1 MKSLDIVQNVQIPEK
16 VCKELLEHVR
26 ENCHKFKRVNQEEEP
41 PLRTLDH
48 GLFGEY
54 INLAPDEEAS
64 YPYVIRTKDN
74 KCYLRFRFDQD
85 VSHEEAYKSDF
96 LLSRC
101 GPNDPN
107 CDASFRQVLTYQGGN
122 SEKGDIP
129 ETVMAQLKDL
139 LLPAVLK
146 VFGEENNE
154 DALKYSRM
162 FSIYANLLFPGHNIK
177 MHLDVPQFLGVDRST
192 TPSWLLIAARCSG
205 LFSKKQVRNVTCV
218 HYPQDLDF
226 GGELLVFG
234 TEPVGKIYPVSG
246 GTTAVLDTDSLNHM
260 VAQVRGK
267 NDTREEIIPGPDF
280 PTECRVEVE
289 ESVVGYVW
297 SVLNSDGKVV
307 HKCKESEVRFSVS
320 IKFHV
325 FANED
330 EAKRF
335 DSNSETISAE
345 EIIDVLTKDL
355 VSKGVIQEGKS
366 DLKLFDLAPIFVK
379 EYIIP
384 HAPSSDV
391 IENTWKCYE

>member
-1 MKSLDIVQNVQIPEK
+1 MSERTVTSLRGSIK
-16 VCKELLEHVR
+16 K
-26 ENCHKFKRVNQEEEP
+26 EP

-54 INLAPDEEAS
+54 IELPPNEES
-64 YPYVIRTKDN
+64 TYPYVIRTNDN

-85 VSHEEAYKSDF
+85 VSHEEAYKTDF

-122 SEKGDIP
+122 SDKGSIP
-129 ETVMAQLKDL
+129 ESVTEQLKDL

-205 LFSKKQVRNVTCV
+205 LFAKKQVRNVTCV
-218 HYPQDLDF
+218 HYPQDLNF

-234 TEPVGKIYPVSG
+234 TEPVGKVFPVSNG
-246 GTTAVLDTDSLNHM
+246 LTAVLDTDSLNHM

-267 NDTREEIIPGPDF
+267 NITRKEIIPGPDF
-280 PTECRVEVE
+280 PKECRVEVE
-289 ESVVGYVW
+289 KSGEGYVW
-297 SVLNSDGKVV
+297 SIIDSDGKVWQ
-307 HKCKESEVRFSVS
+307 KNKEEDVRYSIS

-325 FANED
+325 LANEA
-330 EAKRF
+330 EAKLF
-335 DSNSETISAE
+335 DSKTETISAE

-355 VSKGVIQEGKS
+355 ISKGVIQQEKS
-366 DLKLFDLAPIFVK
+366 DFKLFDLAPIFVK
-379 EYIIP
+379 EYILP
-384 HAPSSDV
+384 HAPSTDV
-391 IENTWKCYE
+391 IENTWKCYEKQFNGKNVNENQ